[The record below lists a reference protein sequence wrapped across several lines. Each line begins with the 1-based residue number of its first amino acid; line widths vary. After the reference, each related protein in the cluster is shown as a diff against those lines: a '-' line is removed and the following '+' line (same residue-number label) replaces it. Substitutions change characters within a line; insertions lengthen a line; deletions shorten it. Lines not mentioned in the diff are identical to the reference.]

1 VAATMIGENR
11 LKAYID
17 QVEGFIV
24 FEQSNSSQVQK
35 FDEEIRN
42 ICHEV
47 NNFLEILESED
58 M

>member
-1 VAATMIGENR
+1 MIGENR

-24 FEQSNSSQVQK
+24 FEQSNNSLLQK

-42 ICHEV
+42 ICNEV
-47 NNFLEILESED
+47 NNFLEILASED
-58 M
+58 I

>member
-1 VAATMIGENR
+1 MIGENR